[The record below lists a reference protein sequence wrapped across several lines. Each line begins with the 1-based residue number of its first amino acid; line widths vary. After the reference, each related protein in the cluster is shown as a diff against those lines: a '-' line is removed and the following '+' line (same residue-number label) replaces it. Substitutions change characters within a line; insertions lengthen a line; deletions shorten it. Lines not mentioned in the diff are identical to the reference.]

1 MKVSDN
7 ITYDVVQD
15 LKTALTCDW
24 NPCTVAVPSVE
35 FMWDVKATGF
45 AGSVQNTVIIQP
57 LKETINT
64 FALHG
69 DAWIHELPVKIDI
82 RTYTSLAN
90 HNLVVKE
97 AGRVL
102 KNIIRRAGA
111 TPVTFLDAL
120 LKGYESDD
128 ADYRNLFRGS
138 FTIVYRDVTAFT
150 FV

>member
-1 MKVSDN
+1 MSDA
-7 ITYDVVQD
+7 ILYDVVAD
-15 LKTALTCDW
+15 LKTALKCDW
-24 NPCTVAVPSVE
+24 NPCTVSVPSVE

-45 AGSVQNTVIIQP
+45 AGSVQNTIIIQP
-57 LKETINT
+57 LGEAITP

-69 DAWIHELPVKIDI
+69 DAWMHELSVKIDI
-82 RTYTSLAN
+82 RTYGTLAN
-90 HNLVVKE
+90 HNTVIKE

-102 KNIIRRAGA
+102 KNILRRAGE
-111 TPVTFLDAL
+111 TPVAFLDAI

-150 FV
+150 FT

>member
-1 MKVSDN
+1 MSDA
-7 ITYDVVQD
+7 IVYDVVAD
-15 LKTALTCDW
+15 LKTALSCDW
-24 NPCTVAVPSVE
+24 NMCTVTIPSVE

-45 AGSVQNTVIIQP
+45 AGSVQNTIIIQP
-57 LKETINT
+57 LKETINP

-82 RTYTSLAN
+82 RTFTSLVN

-102 KNIIRRAGA
+102 KNILRRAGEV
-111 TPVTFLDAL
+111 PVAFLDAI

-150 FV
+150 FT